1 MDSVG
6 ACQSQNISQQA
17 PPTRADKPQEQKAP
31 RYPRYKRV
39 RCEQGLLFKPIR
51 ADQVFPSAPPPGP
64 SGRFRGELTQ
74 KTSTVSQFNSGGLKR
89 AAAASSS
96 LVNPFKEGR
105 EVGGGGALNPAIE
118 LRHRR
123 GGGVGEGGSPVL
135 RRAFNFGLLHSWARL
150 TETVTQ
156 IFGIHDV

>member
-1 MDSVG
+1 MPLIGLSRG
-6 ACQSQNISQQA
+6 LSIKNISQKA
-17 PPTRADKPQEQKAP
+17 PPTRADKPQEQKALK
-31 RYPRYKRV
+31 RNRLVIVYPRYERV
-39 RCEQGLLFKPIR
+39 RCEHGSLFKPIR
-51 ADQVFPSAPPPGP
+51 ADQVFPMAPPPGP

-105 EVGGGGALNPAIE
+105 EVGRGGGLNPAIE

-123 GGGVGEGGSPVL
+123 GGGGRGGSCPPP
-135 RRAFNFGLLHSWARL
+135 GL
-150 TETVTQ
+150 
-156 IFGIHDV
+156 